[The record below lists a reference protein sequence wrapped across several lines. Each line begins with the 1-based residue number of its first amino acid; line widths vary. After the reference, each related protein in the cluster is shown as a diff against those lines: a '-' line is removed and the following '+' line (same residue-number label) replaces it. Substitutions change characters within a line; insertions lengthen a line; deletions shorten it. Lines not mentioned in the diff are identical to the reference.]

1 MTTSHSP
8 RLNPRNKA
16 RRRFSASATGWTP
29 SSPKPLASAP
39 LFRPNKQ
46 RRVSMSPPTRT
57 ALAHGHRP
65 YTDTSDYEDDH
76 HDIREELDWL
86 RRARS
91 TSPKPLI
98 FDDEPRQAAYS
109 SLPPTPILPSHPY
122 EPPTP
127 VSPLSSAFGTPEPP
141 TKVERQDIPFS
152 LWDYLREE
160 LLATDFDSH
169 QEQKWERVSNFL
181 SMPLAMEKIIGFG
194 VIVCFDSFLYTFTI
208 LPIRFFLAFLR
219 FIGNMLR
226 ISSPPLPP
234 SQKADLLRGLLLII
248 SLLILN
254 PLTDAS
260 KIYHTIRG
268 QDTIK
273 LYVIFNAL
281 EIADRLCASIGQDVL
296 DCLFSRSTLEPLT
309 HRIPVTTQTLRP
321 IFFFFLATIYNVAH
335 GLVMVYQ
342 LIALNV
348 AINSYD
354 HALLTLLVSNQF
366 VEIKGSVFKKFEKD
380 NLFQITCADIVE
392 RFTLS
397 LMLLIVALRNLM
409 ELRGTDFEAS
419 EGFVLPKSF
428 GWFRG
433 NNILWTI
440 SYPVVMVL
448 GCEMVVDWLKHA
460 FITKFN
466 HIRPSVYERYTD
478 VLCLDLSSG
487 SAVGRR
493 RTRKHSYVDQSPLV
507 ARRLGFASLPLAALF
522 ILVGSQS
529 LSGVFSSAFS
539 EFTYPWT
546 WSLRTL
552 SQDDFIYYLTWA
564 TIGLLFWLCFVCIKI
579 IVGINLISFATRR
592 RAGMEARE
600 AADVVNDFGRD
611 PIGEGKEER
620 KYNKELKSIL
630 DNDADDVPRAS
641 DIGENKPGD
650 DRSKKRRLRLE
661 ELTRYTMVKR
671 IW

>member
-1 MTTSHSP
+1 M
-8 RLNPRNKA
+8 LFELDA
-16 RRRFSASATGWTP
+16 RP
-29 SSPKPLASAP
+29 
-39 LFRPNKQ
+39 
-46 RRVSMSPPTRT
+46 PPT
-57 ALAHGHRP
+57 
-65 YTDTSDYEDDH
+65 
-76 HDIREELDWL
+76 
-86 RRARS
+86 
-91 TSPKPLI
+91 
-98 FDDEPRQAAYS
+98 AYS
-109 SLPPTPILPSHPY
+109 SLPSTPNIRTAHYSPPTPIS
-122 EPPTP
+122 PPDSRFG
-127 VSPLSSAFGTPEPP
+127 SPENGVQHEREQEHGTYAREVVAP
-141 TKVERQDIPFS
+141 PFS

-194 VIVCFDSFLYTFTI
+194 TIVCFDSFLYTFTI
-208 LPIRFFLAFLR
+208 QPIRFFLALFPL
-219 FIGNMLR
+219 IGNMVR
-226 ISSPPLPP
+226 FSPPPLPP

-309 HRIPVTTQTLRP
+309 HRIPLTTRTLKP
-321 IFFFFLATIYNVAH
+321 IFFFFLATVYNVAH
-335 GLVMVYQ
+335 ALVMVWQ

-392 RFTLS
+392 RFNLA
-397 LMLLIVALRNLM
+397 LMLVIVAFRNLI
-409 ELRGTDFEAS
+409 ELRGTEFDVS
-419 EGFVLPKSF
+419 EGFVLPRSF
-428 GWFRG
+428 GIFG
-433 NNILWTI
+433 GDNILWTI
-440 SYPVVMVL
+440 SYPVVMVIA
-448 GCEMVVDWLKHA
+448 CEMVVDWLKHA
-460 FITKFN
+460 FIAKFN

-487 SAVGRR
+487 SALGRR
-493 RTRKHSYVDQSPLV
+493 SQGRKHSYVDQSPLV
-507 ARRLGFASLPLAALF
+507 ARRLGFAPLPLAALF

-529 LSGVFSSAFS
+529 LNLVFPGIGQAYAVF
-539 EFTYPWT
+539 EAVMWELGAGIWELRKAGPPRTWT
-546 WSLRTL
+546 WNVEWATRSLEMVT
-552 SQDDFIYYLTWA
+552 QADVIYYSTWA
-564 TIGLLFWLCFVCIKI
+564 AVVFMFWLCFVGIKI

-600 AADVVNDFGRD
+600 AADAVNDFGRD
-611 PIGEGKEER
+611 PVGEGNEER

-641 DIGENKPGD
+641 DMGENLPGE
-650 DRSKKRRLRLE
+650 DRSKKKRLKLE

>member
-1 MTTSHSP
+1 MATPASP
-8 RLNPRNKA
+8 RRPFRKG
-16 RRRFSASATGWTP
+16 RRRFSSSAALWSP
-29 SSPKPLASAP
+29 SSPKSIASAP
-39 LFRPNKQ
+39 LYGSMN
-46 RRVSMSPPTRT
+46 RRASFSPIGYHDTR
-57 ALAHGHRP
+57 AH
-65 YTDTSDYEDDH
+65 TDIESDYEDDH
-76 HDIREELDWL
+76 DDDSEPQPESLD
-86 RRARS
+86 RARS
-91 TSPKPLI
+91 LSPKPLL
-98 FDDEPRQAAYS
+98 FNLEERPVAYT
-109 SLPPTPILPSHPY
+109 SLPSTPIHPY
-122 EPPTP
+122 SPPSPISMPSSRFATP
-127 VSPLSSAFGTPEPP
+127 DPPKPE
-141 TKVERQDIPFS
+141 VEHLDVPFS

-169 QEQKWERVSNFL
+169 QEHKWERVSNFL
-181 SMPLAMEKIIGFG
+181 SMPVAMEKIINFG

-208 LPIRFFLAFLR
+208 LPIRFFIAFLR
-219 FIGNMLR
+219 FLGQM
-226 ISSPPLPP
+226 
-234 SQKADLLRGLLLII
+234 GLLLII

-296 DCLFSRSTLEPLT
+296 DSLFSRSTLEPLT
-309 HRIPVTTQTLRP
+309 NRMPVSSQTFRP
-321 IFFFFLATIYNVAH
+321 IFFFMLATVYNVAH
-335 GLVMVYQ
+335 ALVMVYQ

-392 RFTLS
+392 RFTLL
-397 LMLLIVALRNLM
+397 LMLLIVAFRNLI
-409 ELRGTDFEAS
+409 EVSGTDFDAS
-419 EGFVLPKSF
+419 EGFVLPRSF

-433 NNILWTI
+433 NNVLWTI
-440 SYPVVMVL
+440 FYPVFMVM

-507 ARRLGFASLPLAALF
+507 ARRLGFSSLPLAALF

-529 LSGVFSSAFS
+529 LNLVFDTAISHL
-539 EFTYPWT
+539 TYPWH
-546 WSLRTL
+546 WSLRTM
-552 SQDDFIYYLTWA
+552 SQADAIYYLTWG
-564 TIGLLFWLCFVCIKI
+564 TIVVSFWIWCLSKI

-600 AADVVNDFGRD
+600 AADL
-611 PIGEGKEER
+611 GKEER

-630 DNDADDVPRAS
+630 DNDADDVPRTAE
-641 DIGENKPGD
+641 IGENKPGD
-650 DRSKKRRLRLE
+650 DRSKKRRLKLE
-661 ELTRYTMVKR
+661 ELTRYTM
-671 IW
+671 